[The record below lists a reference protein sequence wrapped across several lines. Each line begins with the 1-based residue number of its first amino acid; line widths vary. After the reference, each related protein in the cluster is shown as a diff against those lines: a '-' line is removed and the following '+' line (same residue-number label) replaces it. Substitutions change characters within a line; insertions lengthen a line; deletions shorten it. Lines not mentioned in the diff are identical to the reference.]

1 METFD
6 LIIKSIEV
14 VMFLIILGI
23 IVYRKFFKNEE
34 PGNFVIFIALALL
47 ISYLI

>member
-6 LIIKSIEV
+6 LIVNYLEII
-14 VMFLIILGI
+14 MFLILLGI

-34 PGNFVIFIALALL
+34 PGNFIIFIALTLL
-47 ISYLI
+47 IFYLI